1 MQTQNQQNPS
11 ERPDVKMEQARE
23 SELTMEKPKLVMQA
37 PKTNQPMKV
46 ESNQKSIKRQ
56 LKEDLGYDSDLV
68 IDEEDEQKLDAM
80 TELQREQEIQERKQR
95 RDILMQRYELV
106 KKQHEVAKRAS
117 DKKQSSKEDG
127 QLSDQS
133 MDSSDD
139 SSSSS
144 SSSDSSEASVSK
156 RENKKKKAKEE

>member
-1 MQTQNQQNPS
+1 
-11 ERPDVKMEQARE
+11 
-23 SELTMEKPKLVMQA
+23 MEKPQLVTQVQK
-37 PKTNQPMKV
+37 KTQPMKV
-46 ESNQKSIKRQ
+46 EPTQKSIKRQ

-68 IDEEDEQKLDAM
+68 IDEEDEQKLDSM

-127 QLSDQS
+127 QLSD
-133 MDSSDD
+133 
-139 SSSSS
+139 
-144 SSSDSSEASVSK
+144 
-156 RENKKKKAKEE
+156 